1 MSLGVPRR
9 TKNEREEILNL
20 GKTNRR
26 QLLQSLATLPA
37 AALVMAPQ
45 TAMAAAT
52 KIITFNGSIFVA
64 GGKVEVRAFGWAAET
79 ADGWTGIA
87 VDAGIADAMRDMVGT
102 ATGMTAVV
110 PKGMSGTINGHMN
123 TDGVRGT
130 SVCFEEVT
138 SASISGSKVVIEGKL
153 VAAENPMIFKH
164 GDAMRVEG
172 DASTGEFKYMLH
184 GGGKDNFFDMKGV
197 VLIS

>member
-1 MSLGVPRR
+1 MNTV
-9 TKNEREEILNL
+9 T
-20 GKTNRR
+20 TNRR
-26 QLLQSLATLPA
+26 RMLQSLAVLPA
-37 AALVMAPQ
+37 AALVMGPQ

-52 KIITFNGSIFVA
+52 KIITFNGSTFVA
-64 GGKVEVRAFGWAAET
+64 GGKIEIVTFGWAAET
-79 ADGWTGIA
+79 ADGWTGIV
-87 VDAGIADAMRDMVGT
+87 VDAGIANAMRDMVGT

-123 TDGVRGT
+123 NDGVRGT

-164 GDAMRVEG
+164 GDLMRLEG
-172 DASTGEFKYMLH
+172 DARTGEFKYTLR
-184 GGGKDNFFDMKGV
+184 GGGKDNSFDMKGV
-197 VLIS
+197 ILIA

>member
-1 MSLGVPRR
+1 MNIG
-9 TKNEREEILNL
+9 T
-20 GKTNRR
+20 TNRR
-26 QLLQSLATLPA
+26 QLLQSLAALPA

-52 KIITFNGSIFVA
+52 KIITFNGSVFVA

-87 VDAGIADAMRDMVGT
+87 VDAGIANAMRDMVGT

-123 TDGVRGT
+123 
-130 SVCFEEVT
+130 
-138 SASISGSKVVIEGKL
+138 
-153 VAAENPMIFKH
+153 
-164 GDAMRVEG
+164 
-172 DASTGEFKYMLH
+172 
-184 GGGKDNFFDMKGV
+184 
-197 VLIS
+197 

>member
-1 MSLGVPRR
+1 M
-9 TKNEREEILNL
+9 
-20 GKTNRR
+20 
-26 QLLQSLATLPA
+26 
-37 AALVMAPQ
+37 
-45 TAMAAAT
+45 
-52 KIITFNGSIFVA
+52 A

-87 VDAGIADAMRDMVGT
+87 VDAGFADAMRDMVGT

-153 VAAENPMIFKH
+153 VAAENPMISKH

-197 VLIS
+197 VLVS

>member
-1 MSLGVPRR
+1 M
-9 TKNEREEILNL
+9 NL

-26 QLLQSLATLPA
+26 QLLQSLAALPA

-87 VDAGIADAMRDMVGT
+87 VDGEM
-102 ATGMTAVV
+102 
-110 PKGMSGTINGHMN
+110 
-123 TDGVRGT
+123 
-130 SVCFEEVT
+130 
-138 SASISGSKVVIEGKL
+138 
-153 VAAENPMIFKH
+153 PMP
-164 GDAMRVEG
+164 
-172 DASTGEFKYMLH
+172 
-184 GGGKDNFFDMKGV
+184 
-197 VLIS
+197 

>member
-1 MSLGVPRR
+1 M
-9 TKNEREEILNL
+9 NL

-130 SVCFEEVT
+130 SVCVEEVT